1 MKTVRGGQ
9 PTSGTRRF
17 LDALRDEL
25 DAEVARRYRKSLGK
39 KFWIVSW
46 AESGDGL
53 WLARLSGPE
62 YPDTVERTGR
72 SRSEAIASAA
82 RALRAA
88 IVFEM

>member
-1 MKTVRGGQ
+1 MKTVRGGR
-9 PTSGTRRF
+9 PTSGPRRF

-25 DAEVARRYRKSLGK
+25 DGELARRYRRALGK
-39 KFWIVSW
+39 RRWLVSW
-46 AESGDGL
+46 AEEADGL

-72 SRSEAIASAA
+72 SRAEAIATAA

-88 IVFEM
+88 IIFRT